1 MSVEPGEGVVRAIVR
16 CDGTPLPA
24 AWRDLDWAIQPI
36 RSRGAA
42 RDLDLHVDG
51 LRQKVTGQLDRR
63 ANDLVRIAA
72 YAFGADQLVS
82 RGGKGDPDRQRWRRE
97 LALAVPVADPDFW
110 SEDVTTRALVETLGF
125 GTDDIWSFAF
135 AQAGSQEEQL
145 SMDLHADDRQQLAGP
160 DCVALLSGGTD
171 SLCAVVAA
179 VAEQEM
185 KPLLVSHR
193 SAIHLQG
200 PQRRLAEGLADRFA
214 GWSFPEMSFWVHLR
228 NREAPERSRRTR
240 GFLVAA
246 LGAAA
251 AGQVGIPIVLLPD
264 NGYVS
269 VNPPVNA
276 QLVGALNSRGTHPAF
291 LRLVNDLL
299 ARVFPDGVR
308 VENPL
313 ADLTRAEALRG
324 LTAHGCAGLLAETR
338 SCAKSRRPA
347 DTPHCGICSQC
358 VDRRFATVAA
368 GLEDHDSVDRY
379 EVDLFTDTLPPGEA
393 KTFAT
398 SYVGFAQRVDVR
410 GPEDLFGDYPQ
421 LELCLDPDAP
431 AMATQAERLADLLR
445 RHSAEVLDA
454 LGVMVSRHGGV
465 IARRQLRDG
474 CLLQLATGFDLGA
487 TDEPDGKESNTVAHL
502 ELGSVVELPVP
513 APHNRPGKNR
523 IERYGRLAYVVFGDE
538 KALVDNTVGLR
549 RLVPLLKWPHQQQD
563 ALSLEA
569 GSTPPADSMSGAVT
583 LAQEGLRVTGP
594 GRQGPRVD
602 RRATRDYE
610 GRAAEL
616 RLQRGELE
624 ATGDEVALAR
634 IDADMEAL
642 TDQIL
647 LGKGKGGQGRSWSD
661 EHERARTKITK
672 SLHSCIKGLA
682 KDMPELHAH
691 LSRWVHTGYTC
702 IYDPSPREHWDI
714 SL

>member
-1 MSVEPGEGVVRAIVR
+1 MSVKPEEEIVRALVP

-24 AWRDLDWAIQPI
+24 HWRDLGWSIQPI

-42 RDLDLHVDG
+42 RELNLHVDG

-72 YAFGADQLVS
+72 YAFGADQLIS

-110 SEDVTTRALVETLGF
+110 SDDVTTRALVDALGF
-125 GTDDIWSFAF
+125 GTDDRWSFAF
-135 AQAGSQEEQL
+135 VQAGSEDEQL
-145 SMDLHADDRQQLAGP
+145 WMDLHVDDWQQLAGP

-179 VAEQEM
+179 VAEQGM
-185 KPLLVSHR
+185 KPLLVNHR

-200 PQRRLAEGLADRFA
+200 PQRHLAEGLADRFA
-214 GWSFPEMSFWVHLR
+214 DWTFPEMSFWVHLR
-228 NREAPERSRRTR
+228 NREAPERTRRTR

-251 AGQVGIPIVLLPD
+251 AGQVGIPTVLLPD

-276 QLVGALNSRGTHPAF
+276 QLVGALNSRGTHPTF

-368 GLEDHDSVDRY
+368 GLEDHDSAERY
-379 EVDLFTDTLPPGEA
+379 EVDLFTDPLPLGEG

-410 GPEDLFGDYPQ
+410 GPEDLFWDYPQ

-431 AMATQAERLADLLR
+431 AMAAQAERLADLLR

-454 LGVMVSRHGGV
+454 LGVMISRYGGV

-474 CLLQLATGFDLGA
+474 CLLKLVTGLDLGA
-487 TDEPDGKESNTVAHL
+487 TDESDGKESITVAHL
-502 ELGSVVELPVP
+502 EHGSVAELPVP
-513 APHNRPGKNR
+513 APDSRLTRNR
-523 IERYGRLAYVVFGDE
+523 IERQGRLAYVVFGDE
-538 KALVDNTVGLR
+538 KALVDITVGLR
-549 RLVPLLKWPHQQQD
+549 RLVPLLKWPHQEQE

-569 GSTPPADSMSGAVT
+569 GSSPSPDSMSAAV
-583 LAQEGLRVTGP
+583 AQEGLRVTGP

-610 GRAAEL
+610 ARAAEL

-624 ATGDEVALAR
+624 ASGDEAALAR

-642 TDQIL
+642 TDEIL
-647 LGKGKGGQGRSWSD
+647 LGKGKSGQGRSWSE
-661 EHERARTKITK
+661 EHERARTKIAK
-672 SLHSCIKGLA
+672 SVHSCIQGLA
-682 KDMPELHAH
+682 RDMPELHAH